1 MPSEAPSRPLVLVHG
16 LLDTPRLFSR
26 LERRLEG
33 QDRPVLS
40 PHLPHRFGA
49 TPLRQL
55 AQQLDGLIQERWGV
69 ETSIDILGF
78 SMGGVIARTW
88 LQELGGAKRTHR
100 FLSVGSPQQGTL
112 TAQCVPAWLFA
123 GLADMKRGSPLL
135 RSLNG
140 NDSDLQAVE
149 CISFFCRWDLMVC
162 PGWQAVLPIGKST
175 AVPVW
180 THQQLMSHPRSLDLL
195 LESLCI
201 D

>member
-16 LLDTPRLFSR
+16 FLDTPRLFSR
-26 LERRLEG
+26 LERCLEG

-162 PGWQAVLPIGKST
+162 PGWQAVLPIGKSS

-195 LESLCI
+195 IEALLH
-201 D
+201 

>member
-1 MPSEAPSRPLVLVHG
+1 MPSEAASRPLVLVHG

-40 PHLPHRFGA
+40 PYLPHRFGA

-55 AQQLDGLIQERWGV
+55 AQQLDDLIQERWGV

-162 PGWQAVLPIGKST
+162 PGWQAVLPIGTST

-195 LESLCI
+195 TEALFR
-201 D
+201 

>member
-1 MPSEAPSRPLVLVHG
+1 MRSEAPSRPLVLVHG

-33 QDRPVLS
+33 QDRPVFS

-140 NDSDLQAVE
+140 NYSDLQAVE

-162 PGWQAVLPIGKST
+162 PGWQAVLPIGASK

-195 LESLCI
+195 TEALLH
-201 D
+201 

>member
-1 MPSEAPSRPLVLVHG
+1 MESEAATRPLVLVHG

-26 LERRLEG
+26 LQHRLEG
-33 QDRPVLS
+33 QNRPILS

-49 TPLRQL
+49 IPLRKL
-55 AQQLDGLIQERWGV
+55 ARQLDGLIQERWGPK
-69 ETSIDILGF
+69 TPIDLLGF

-88 LQELGGAKRTHR
+88 LQELDGAKRTHR
-100 FLSVGSPQQGTL
+100 FISVGSPQQGTL
-112 TAQCVPAWLFA
+112 TAQCVPSWLFA

-140 NDSDLQAVE
+140 DYAELQAVE
-149 CISFFCRWDLMVC
+149 CLSFFCRWDLMVY

-175 AVPVW
+175 VVPVW
-180 THQQLMSHPRSLDLL
+180 THQQLMSHPKSLDLL
-195 LESLCI
+195 IESLLI

>member
-1 MPSEAPSRPLVLVHG
+1 MQPEAATRPLVLVHG

-33 QDRPVLS
+33 QHRSVFS

-49 TPLRQL
+49 IPLRKL
-55 AQQLDGLIQERWGV
+55 AQQLDGLIQERWGPK
-69 ETSIDILGF
+69 TPIDLLGF

-100 FLSVGSPQQGTL
+100 FISVDSPHQGTF
-112 TAQCVPAWLFA
+112 TAQCLPGWLFA

-135 RSLNG
+135 CSLNR
-140 NDSDLQAVE
+140 DYAELQAVE
-149 CISFFCRWDLMVC
+149 CLSFFCYWDLMVC

-180 THQQLMSHPRSLDLL
+180 THQQLMSHPKSLDLL
-195 LESLCI
+195 IESLLV

>member
-1 MPSEAPSRPLVLVHG
+1 MPFEAPSRPLVLVHG

-140 NDSDLQAVE
+140 NYSDLQAVE

-162 PGWQAVLPIGKST
+162 PGWQAVLPIGTST

-195 LESLCI
+195 TEALLH
-201 D
+201 